1 MLTSRAVRP
10 AAAAAATAAT
20 RRITP
25 SPRRG
30 FALLSISSSPPGS
43 GPEQSGMPHVRVA
56 AQAGHVL
63 PGTVRPL
70 DGRRDRRVALAAGL
84 LRDLAV
90 ALGDQDRL
98 VEPAGRECIGVVVA
112 VQRLGGVLGDQP
124 RRRVA

>member
-30 FALLSISSSPPGS
+30 FALLSIFLTSRYSRMS
-43 GPEQSGMPHVRVA
+43 HVRVA
-56 AQAGHVL
+56 AQAGHLL
-63 PGTVRPL
+63 PGTVRPF
-70 DGRRDRRVALAAGL
+70 DGRRELRVALAAGL

-98 VEPAGRECIGVVVA
+98 MELAGRERIGMVVA
-112 VQRLGGVLGDQP
+112 VQRL
-124 RRRVA
+124 